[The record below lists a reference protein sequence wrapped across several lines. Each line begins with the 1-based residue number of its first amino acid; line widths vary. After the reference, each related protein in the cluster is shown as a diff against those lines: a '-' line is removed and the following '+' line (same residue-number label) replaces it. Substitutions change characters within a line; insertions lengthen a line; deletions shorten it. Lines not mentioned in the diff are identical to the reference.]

1 MADNPWQV
9 DSIHS
14 FSVFKCPE
22 CAFNSNKEDNFENH
36 ATESHP
42 MSFVLFGKTPKLEN
56 STDTF

>member
-22 CAFNSNKEDNFENH
+22 CGFDSNKEENFENH
-36 ATESHP
+36 ATETHP
-42 MSFVLFGKTPKLEN
+42 MSFVLFKKHPN
-56 STDTF
+56 